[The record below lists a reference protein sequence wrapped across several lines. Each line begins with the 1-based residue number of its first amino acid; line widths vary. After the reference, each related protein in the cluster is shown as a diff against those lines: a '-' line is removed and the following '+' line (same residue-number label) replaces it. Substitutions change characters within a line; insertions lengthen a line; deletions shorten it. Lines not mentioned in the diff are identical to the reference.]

1 MVVMAGRRRLLVLAG
16 LVLAGLVIAVAIGAF
31 AYSYPRAGGPPPNV
45 GAYRVVPP
53 SLFEGDRLSATTGPR
68 SAVWSDGIKRFP
80 RATPVTAVYDQDGKP
95 VLYVWGAE
103 GKLADPA
110 GELKA
115 FWQAFNPLATQIN
128 LPVSGDTEP
137 AGPLGGY
144 LQCQTVFQLCV
155 WTDYSGI
162 VAVSPQ
168 PPGDTALIIVA
179 PAASVTITEQGMAAM
194 TLSFRGLAELS
205 QHLQTHHLP
214 FLLS

>member
-1 MVVMAGRRRLLVLAG
+1 MAVMAGRRRLLVLAG
-16 LVLAGLVIAVAIGAF
+16 LVIAVAIGVF
-31 AYSYPRAGGPPPNV
+31 AYSYARAGGPPPNL

-53 SLFEGDRLSATTGPR
+53 PLFEGARLSAATGPR

-110 GELKA
+110 GELAA
-115 FWQAFNPLATQIN
+115 FWQAFDPLATQMN
-128 LPVSGDTEP
+128 LPVPPGDTEQ
-137 AGPLGGY
+137 AGPLGGN
-144 LQCQTVFQLCV
+144 LQCQTAFQLCV

>member
-1 MVVMAGRRRLLVLAG
+1 MAVMAGRRRVA
-16 LVLAGLVIAVAIGAF
+16 VLAGLVIAVAIGVF
-31 AYSYPRAGGPPPNV
+31 AYNHARAGGPPPNL
-45 GAYRVVPP
+45 GAYRIVPP
-53 SLFEGDRLSATTGPR
+53 PLFEGARLSAAARSR

-80 RATPVTAVYDQDGKP
+80 AATPVTAVYDQDGQP
-95 VLYVWGAE
+95 MLYVWGAE

-110 GELKA
+110 GELEA

-179 PAASVTITEQGMAAM
+179 PAASVTITEQEMAAM
-194 TLSFRGLAELS
+194 TLSFRSAAEQLS
-205 QHLQTHHLP
+205 HDLQTHN
-214 FLLS
+214 